1 MRKLLYI
8 ALTFLLLASCA
19 GQRRYD
25 AALRRAQAILNDA
38 PDSALAILDSLE
50 SSSQDFS
57 QSNLRR
63 WQLLRLSAQN
73 KCDTVFRSDSL
84 QLILTDYYDRHG
96 TSNERMTAYY
106 LLGRAYS
113 DMGEAPQAL
122 RSYQK
127 AAECADTS
135 SNKCD
140 WRQLTFVYLQAGNL
154 FFRQY
159 LPNEAISFFTE
170 AERMALKSDDKTLY
184 LNAAEQKILAYHELS
199 DVHRIDSITC
209 LVHQGYDEMGETEKA
224 SRSLA
229 TSLYYHIKA
238 GDAVKAREQ
247 INYILKHI
255 GKDKIISTPE
265 WASFNSYIGNY
276 YLLIGKT
283 DSAEFHFR
291 TMLLNNDQLQIKVFA
306 YHGLLDVYQMKGNP
320 DSVFKYA
327 KAYSQVNDSSNIF
340 HYSRQLENINS
351 LYRFDRL
358 EKNMILS
365 KASSQR
371 KNFIIIIILL
381 ASAALLASAY
391 YYFKYRQMLSKRE
404 LVLQTN
410 RYNDLAQMYYSL
422 SQDMDAMKAEKF
434 DVVSTLIEKEKL
446 LAALEKQMK
455 EHDAVICH
463 HSTGDPETSKI
474 FMDLHKK
481 AISGKKAT
489 TNELQTMRNIV
500 SEKAASFTEGLKS
513 KNYMMDFREENIC
526 YMIRFGF
533 SASEI
538 SVLLGLS
545 PQTLSYYK
553 RKLLK
558 KLFSINGKAS
568 ELNNFLCKI

>member
-1 MRKLLYI
+1 MP
-8 ALTFLLLASCA
+8 FLRVAF
-19 GQRRYD
+19 
-25 AALRRAQAILNDA
+25 
-38 PDSALAILDSLE
+38 P
-50 SSSQDFS
+50 
-57 QSNLRR
+57 
-63 WQLLRLSAQN
+63 LSPF
-73 KCDTVFRSDSL
+73 CRGL
-84 QLILTDYYDRHG
+84 Q
-96 TSNERMTAYY
+96 
-106 LLGRAYS
+106 
-113 DMGEAPQAL
+113 
-122 RSYQK
+122 
-127 AAECADTS
+127 
-135 SNKCD
+135 
-140 WRQLTFVYLQAGNL
+140 
-154 FFRQY
+154 
-159 LPNEAISFFTE
+159 
-170 AERMALKSDDKTLY
+170 
-184 LNAAEQKILAYHELS
+184 
-199 DVHRIDSITC
+199 
-209 LVHQGYDEMGETEKA
+209 
-224 SRSLA
+224 
-229 TSLYYHIKA
+229 
-238 GDAVKAREQ
+238 
-247 INYILKHI
+247 
-255 GKDKIISTPE
+255 
-265 WASFNSYIGNY
+265 
-276 YLLIGKT
+276 
-283 DSAEFHFR
+283 
-291 TMLLNNDQLQIKVFA
+291 
-306 YHGLLDVYQMKGNP
+306 VYQMKGNP

-391 YYFKYRQMLSKRE
+391 YYFKY
-404 LVLQTN
+404 
-410 RYNDLAQMYYSL
+410 SL

-434 DVVSTLIEKEKL
+434 DVASTLIEKEKL